1 MNIQL
6 KIFFIFFGV
15 VLNSI
20 TDAFAI
26 EILEMG
32 DNNCRSQFYQ
42 MSGDIKRGDSIIF
55 ANAVHVIHVIKDR
68 YQHSCNDRLNLQ
80 VN

>member
-55 ANAVHVIHVIKDR
+55 ANAVHVIKDR